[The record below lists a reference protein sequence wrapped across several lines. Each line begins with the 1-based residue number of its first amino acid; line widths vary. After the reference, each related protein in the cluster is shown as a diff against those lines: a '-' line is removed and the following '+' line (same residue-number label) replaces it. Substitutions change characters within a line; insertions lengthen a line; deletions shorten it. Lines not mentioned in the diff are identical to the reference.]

1 MSKLINKCT
10 ENFVDYVEDLVEK
23 GDGILDT
30 KK

>member
-1 MSKLINKCT
+1 MSKLVKKCT
-10 ENFVDYVEDLVEK
+10 ENFVDFLEDLVEK